1 MGRLRRGLSFC
12 HRVTRVL
19 TMSGVIASHSALNPA
34 EVAWLEHLVAEW
46 HLLADL
52 SFSDLILWVPGADD
66 NVFWACAQVRPTT
79 GPTALEDDVVG
90 EDINYDNEHKVTE
103 AYLSREI
110 VLTSG
115 NQLNA
120 GIPVDVHAI
129 PVLFNDRVI
138 GVVEVHTN
146 RLGVRAPGALED
158 AYLEAADVLSGM
170 VHRGEY
176 PTTMDRSVPWVTP
189 RAGDG
194 MIRVLADGTVSYASP
209 NAVSAYRR
217 LGLSADLEGENLAQ
231 VTVALLRNRAPVE
244 MSLPNVLRGHGEH
257 EIEVET
263 PEVQLRMRIIRLN
276 DDDGAVGQLVLCRD
290 TTELRSRERQ
300 LITKDATI
308 REIHHRV
315 KNNLQTVAAL
325 LRLQARRISSPEAKG
340 ALTDA
345 MKRVAAIAVVHEIL
359 SQAFDTSVKFD
370 DVADRLLRMVVDVAA
385 TGEPVQLRREGTF
398 GFVPADVAT
407 SLSLVLTEL
416 CQNAIEHGLG
426 QQPGVVWVNPR
437 QADGRLVVEVTNE
450 GEPLPPDFE
459 LGTTSSLGLSIVTT
473 LVDDLGGEFTLSS
486 SDSTVGTVARVSIPL
501 A

>member
-1 MGRLRRGLSFC
+1 MLS
-12 HRVTRVL
+12 
-19 TMSGVIASHSALNPA
+19 MAEVIAEHTALTPGD
-34 EVAWLEHLVAEW
+34 VAWLEHLVAEW

-52 SFSDLILWVPGADD
+52 AFSDLILWVPDVDD

-90 EDINYDNEHKVTE
+90 EDVHYDPEHLVTE
-103 AYLSREI
+103 AYLSHEVAR
-110 VLTSG
+110 TSD

-129 PVLFNDRVI
+129 PVVIGGRVI
-138 GVVEVHTN
+138 GVVEAHTN
-146 RLGVRAPGALED
+146 RLGIRAPGALED
-158 AYLEAADVLSGM
+158 AYLEAAEVLSGM
-170 VHRGEY
+170 VHRAEF
-176 PTTMDRSVPWVTP
+176 PTTGDKSVPWVSP
-189 RAGDG
+189 RVGDG
-194 MIRVLADGTVSYASP
+194 MIRTDADGVVTFASP

-217 LGLSADLEGENLAQ
+217 LGLHTDLEGENLAA
-231 VTVALLRNRAPVE
+231 VTMSLLRNRAPVE
-244 MSLPNVLRGHGEH
+244 MALPTVLRGRGLR
-257 EIEVET
+257 EVEVEA
-263 PEVQLRMRIIRLN
+263 PDVQLRLRIINLN
-276 DDDGAVGQLVLCRD
+276 DAGGPCGQLVLCRD

-300 LITKDATI
+300 LVTKDATI

-325 LRLQARRISSPEAKG
+325 LRLQARRISSPEATD

-345 MKRVAAIAVVHEIL
+345 MKRVGAIAVVHEIL

-385 TGEPVQLRREGTF
+385 TGEPVHLRREGTF
-398 GFVPADVAT
+398 GYVPADVAT

-426 QQPGVVWVNPR
+426 QQPGVVWVKPR
-437 QADGRLVVEVTNE
+437 QTDGRLVVEVTNE
-450 GEPLPPDFE
+450 GAPLPPDFS
-459 LGTTSSLGLSIVTT
+459 LSTTNSLGLSIVTT
-473 LVDDLGGEFTLSS
+473 LVDDLAGDFSLST
-486 SDSTVGTVARVSIPL
+486 SDTGVGTVARVSIPL